1 MNKKDAARSAGSQL
15 PYGIF
20 FLLVYTVRLILRAM
34 FSLIAENLR
43 KQWDRGFRLF
53 KVWH

>member
-1 MNKKDAARSAGSQL
+1 MYKIDAARSAGYSCL
-15 PYGIF
+15 AASF
-20 FLLVYTVRLILRAM
+20 FLLVSTVRLILRAM
-34 FSLIAENLR
+34 FLLIAENLR